1 MLRLTVL
8 LLIIFCAA
16 LPLSAQSLASAPA
29 VTDSALRAELHRG
42 MFLRLS
48 GEWEA
53 AGKWWKNG
61 PDAKPV
67 KSKGVARWAMD
78 RGGGMYMKDSLASKE
93 DALWCRSL
101 LSYDRAQDRML
112 MVRTD
117 DPHGGLP
124 LFSGLADSNFKLITL
139 ETPPA
144 ADSTRARI
152 VLRVVDGNHHVMEFW
167 QLFENGTQIKQREIT
182 YKRLR

>member
-1 MLRLTVL
+1 MFRLTVL
-8 LLIIFCAA
+8 VLIVCCAA
-16 LPLSAQSLASAPA
+16 LPLSAQPLP
-29 VTDSALRAELHRG
+29 VITDSLLRAELHRG
-42 MFLRLS
+42 MLLRLS

-67 KSKGVARWAMD
+67 KSKGVARWAMNH
-78 RGGGMYMKDSLASKE
+78 GNYVYIEDSLSSKE

-101 LSYDRAQDRML
+101 LSYDRAQDRMV
-112 MVRTD
+112 MVRTN